1 MNLLFRIIWVLLGA
15 RRRPRLNPLDESVIS
30 LRVLPNDLDL
40 HAHMNNGRY
49 LSIMDLGRLDLMART
64 GLGRVALERR
74 WIPLVAWASIRY
86 RRPLKLFQKFNL
98 RTRIV
103 YWDTKWFYIEQ
114 RFEHKGQLIAAARV
128 MGLLRGKSGNI
139 ASHDALHLLGHG
151 QLIPPAG
158 PSDLDQWG
166 KQ

>member
-1 MNLLFRIIWVLLGA
+1 M
-15 RRRPRLNPLDESVIS
+15 RRPRLTPLDESVID

-49 LSIMDLGRLDLMART
+49 LSIMDLGRLDLMTRT
-64 GLGRVALERR
+64 GLGRVALKQR

-86 RRPLKLFQKFNL
+86 RRPLKVFQRFQL

-103 YWDTKWFYIEQ
+103 YWDIKWFYIEQ
-114 RFEHKGQLIAAARV
+114 RFERDGQLIAAARIV
-128 MGLLRGKSGNI
+128 GLLRGKEGNI
-139 ASHDALHLLGHG
+139 TPEQALKTLGHN
-151 QLIPPAG
+151 QLAAPTP

-166 KQ
+166 SH